1 MAVTFTATKA
11 ILAAQATALAAEAT
25 TAGLSALAT
34 ALTNL
39 SSEISGQN
47 PTEREFLGGGYENY
61 SFTGGGGGSGSGEDW
76 DSAAMVWSSILT
88 SAAQVIR
95 TKIANNVAADVNA
108 IATDIDAIA
117 TDIDTIATKQTVL
130 AEKTTDIRDYQL
142 AIKNWAENDGI
153 HVKSPWEYLGVYSI
167 IRYFEEEGIDYSN
180 ARAIVES
187 KLRHRQ

>member
-1 MAVTFTATKA
+1 MAVTFTATQTL
-11 ILAAQATALAAEAT
+11 LAAQATALAAEAT

-39 SSEISGQN
+39 ASEIAGNS
-47 PTEREFLGGGYENY
+47 PTEREFFGGG
-61 SFTGGGGGSGSGEDW
+61 TGTTTYPGSGSHTDW
-76 DSAAMVWSSILT
+76 DSAAMVWSSVLT
-88 SAAQVIR
+88 SAAQVIK
-95 TKIANNVAADVNA
+95 TKIANNVAADVDA

-153 HVKSPWEYLGVYSI
+153 HVKSPWEYLGLYSI

-180 ARAIVES
+180 ARAIVVS

>member
-108 IATDIDAIA
+108 IATDID
-117 TDIDTIATKQTVL
+117 TIATKQTVL

-142 AIKNWAENDGI
+142 AIKNYAEKDGI